1 MSKEFSAH
9 VRREA
14 ATNGITNAFFNGA
27 IAWLLV
33 RNRTAVPV
41 WGQEGLAVDFAATS
55 LILVFIV
62 TLIVI
67 PLARRKVA
75 RGEYPGAVWQAGV
88 ARTFLDF
95 MARRNL
101 LVCALLLGLMSVLL
115 FVPPVLLLTELLGI
129 PEFTAAHFALLKG
142 FWAGLVA
149 AGMVA
154 VMLGI
159 VAMAQSIPKNSGL
172 LDETT
177 MHYKD

>member
-1 MSKEFSAH
+1 MSKQFSAH

-14 ATNGITNAFFNGA
+14 VTNGITNAFFNGV
-27 IAWLLV
+27 IAWFLV
-33 RNRTAVPV
+33 KNRNVIPV
-41 WGQEGLAVDFAATS
+41 WGEEGLAVDFAATS

-75 RGEYPGAVWQAGV
+75 KGEYPGAVWQAGV
-88 ARTFLDF
+88 VRTFLDF
-95 MARRNL
+95 MARRH
-101 LVCALLLGLMSVLL
+101 LVACALLLGLMSVLV
-115 FVPPVLLLTELLGI
+115 FVPPVLLMTELLGI
-129 PEFTAAHFALLKG
+129 AEFTPAHFALFKG

-149 AGMVA
+149 AGMVV
-154 VMLGI
+154 VMQGI
-159 VAMAQSIPKNSGL
+159 VAMAQSIPKDSGL